1 MNYCSKM
8 ERHWNA
14 RRQTRIAIVLKYI
27 FKLASADPLMGP
39 GVPEFTSENEGLERA
54 LPGPCK
60 ESKHGQ
66 DLEPSSLLFGSTP
79 P

>member
-1 MNYCSKM
+1 MNCCSKM

-14 RRQTRIAIVLKYI
+14 RTQTQIAVLEDV
-27 FKLASADPLMGP
+27 FKLASADPFRGP
-39 GVPEFTSENEGLERA
+39 GVPEFTSKKEGLQRA
-54 LPGPCK
+54 LPDPCK

-66 DLEPSSLLFGSTP
+66 DLEPSSILSRSLP